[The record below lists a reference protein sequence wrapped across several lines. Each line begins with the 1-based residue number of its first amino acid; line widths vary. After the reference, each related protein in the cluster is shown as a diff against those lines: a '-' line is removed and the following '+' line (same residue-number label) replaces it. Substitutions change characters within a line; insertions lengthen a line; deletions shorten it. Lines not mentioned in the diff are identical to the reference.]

1 MSMSD
6 YVRGLRT
13 QIGSDLLLMP
23 SISTALFDTEDRLL
37 MAQQAGSGVWMTV
50 GGAIEPDESPSDAA
64 VREMWEETGLHVV
77 PMRVLGV
84 FGGREFRVIYP
95 NGDEAAYTVI
105 LFEVR
110 LLGGTLRADG
120 EEAADLRYVTAE
132 EADAL
137 PMSELTRILVRTGF
151 TRSRAA
157 YFTAP
162 TWAPPEASR
171 G

>member
-13 QIGSDLLLMP
+13 QIGSSLLHMP
-23 SISTALFDTEDRLL
+23 SVATTLFDTEDRLL
-37 MAQQAGSGVWMTV
+37 MAQQAGSSLWMTV

-84 FGGREFRVIYP
+84 FGGREFRVSYP

-120 EEAADLRYVTAE
+120 EEATALRYVTAE

-151 TRSRAA
+151 ARPGAA
-157 YFTAP
+157 CFTAP
-162 TWAPPEASR
+162 TWAPPEASQ

>member
-1 MSMSD
+1 
-6 YVRGLRT
+6 
-13 QIGSDLLLMP
+13 
-23 SISTALFDTEDRLL
+23 
-37 MAQQAGSGVWMTV
+37 MAQQAGSSLWMTV

-64 VREMWEETGLHVV
+64 VREMWEETGLHAV
-77 PMRVLGV
+77 PVRVLGV
-84 FGGREFRVIYP
+84 FGGREFRVSYP

-110 LLGGTLRADG
+110 LLGGTLRADR
-120 EEAADLRYVTAE
+120 EEVAALRYVTAE

-137 PMSELTRILVRTGF
+137 PMSKLTCILVRTVFAGP
-151 TRSRAA
+151 SAA

-162 TWAPPEASR
+162 TWAPPEASH

>member
-1 MSMSD
+1 MPMSD

-13 QIGSDLLLMP
+13 QIGSSLLHMP
-23 SISTALFDTEDRLL
+23 SVATALFDTEGRLL
-37 MAQQAGSGVWMTV
+37 MAQQAGSSLWMTV

-77 PMRVLGV
+77 PIRVLGV
-84 FGGREFRVIYP
+84 FGGREFRVSYP

-120 EEAADLRYVTAE
+120 EEAAALRYVTAE

-151 TRSRAA
+151 ARPRAA
-157 YFTAP
+157 YFTSP

>member
-1 MSMSD
+1 MPVSD
-6 YVRGLRT
+6 YVRGLRN
-13 QIGSDLLLMP
+13 QIGNNLLLMP
-23 SISTALFDTEDRLL
+23 SVSTALFDTEGRLL
-37 MAQQAGSGVWMTV
+37 MAQQACSSVWMTV
-50 GGAIEPDESPSDAA
+50 GGAIEPDESPSDAV

-77 PMRVLGV
+77 PMRMLGV
-84 FGGREFRVIYP
+84 FGGREFRVSYP
-95 NGDEAAYTVI
+95 NGDETAYTVI

-120 EEAADLRYVTAE
+120 EEMAALRYVTAE

-137 PMSELTRILVRTGF
+137 PMSDLTRILVRTGF
-151 TRSRAA
+151 ARPGAA
-157 YFTAP
+157 YFTSP

>member
-1 MSMSD
+1 MSD

-13 QIGSDLLLMP
+13 QIGSNLLLMP
-23 SISTALFDTEDRLL
+23 SVSTALLDTEGRLL
-37 MAQQAGSGVWMTV
+37 MAQQVGSSLWMTV

-64 VREMWEETGLHVV
+64 VREMWEEAGLHVV
-77 PMRVLGV
+77 PVRLLGV

-151 TRSRAA
+151 ARPRAA
-157 YFTAP
+157 YFTSP
-162 TWAPPEASR
+162 TRAPPEASR

>member
-13 QIGSDLLLMP
+13 QIGSSLLHMP
-23 SISTALFDTEDRLL
+23 SVATALFDTEGRLL
-37 MAQQAGSGVWMTV
+37 MAQQAGSSFWMTV

-77 PMRVLGV
+77 PVRVLGV

-95 NGDEAAYTVI
+95 SGDEAAYTVI

-157 YFTAP
+157 YFTSP
-162 TWAPPEASR
+162 TWTLPEAGR

>member
-1 MSMSD
+1 MPMSD

-13 QIGSDLLLMP
+13 QIGSSLLHMP
-23 SISTALFDTEDRLL
+23 SVSAALFDTEGRLL
-37 MAQQAGSGVWMTV
+37 MAQQAGSSLWMTV
-50 GGAIEPDESPSDAA
+50 GGAIEPDESPSDVA

-84 FGGREFRVIYP
+84 FGGREFRVSYP
-95 NGDEAAYTVI
+95 NGDETAYTVI

-110 LLGGTLRADG
+110 LIRGTLRADG
-120 EEAADLRYVTAE
+120 EEVAALHYVTAE

-137 PMSELTRILVRTGF
+137 PVSDLTRILVRTGF
-151 TRSRAA
+151 ARPGAA
-157 YFTAP
+157 YFTSS
-162 TWAPPEASR
+162 TWAPPEASQ

>member
-1 MSMSD
+1 MPVSD

-13 QIGSDLLLMP
+13 QIGSSLLHMP
-23 SISTALFDTEDRLL
+23 SVSTALFDTEDRLL
-37 MAQQAGSGVWMTV
+37 MAQQAGSSLWMTV
-50 GGAIEPDESPSDAA
+50 GGAIEPDESPPDAA
-64 VREMWEETGLHVV
+64 VREMWEEAGLHVV
-77 PMRVLGV
+77 PIRVLGV
-84 FGGREFRVIYP
+84 FGGRQFRVIYP
-95 NGDEAAYTVI
+95 NGDGAAYTVT

-120 EEAADLRYVTAE
+120 EEAAALRYVTAG

-137 PMSELTRILVRTGF
+137 SMSELTRVLVRTGF
-151 TRSRAA
+151 ARPRAA
-157 YFTAP
+157 YFTSP